1 MTRQS
6 YGPGHP
12 FVTFVDDLTAEAR
25 AERRKAWKALP
36 KAPRAKRQI
45 QRIVKQQR
53 EVRHIKAKAKIGYME
68 KLDAAIARAKAG
80 AK

>member
-12 FVTFVDDLTAEAR
+12 FVTFTADLTAEAR
-25 AERRKAWKALP
+25 AERRKAWEALP
-36 KAPRAKRQI
+36 KAPRGKRSPKQD
-45 QRIVKQQR
+45 RIESRKQALI
-53 EVRHIKAKAKIGYME
+53 ETKAMSYME